1 MGPEADLLRA
11 LRDYAAAAR
20 EASLEGLVELKL
32 SETDLKAM
40 RFLLARPGALARDV
54 AQQLQVSSATTTVLV
69 DRLERRGLLR
79 REPSAKD
86 RRAVHLYPTV
96 TAEEEPWSSLDRFDR
111 QAGEVAARWSPQEI
125 EKATEIITAM
135 YREAARG

>member
-1 MGPEADLLRA
+1 MGPEAQLLRA

-40 RFLLARPGALARDV
+40 RFLLARPGALARDI

-69 DRLERRGLLR
+69 DRLEQRGLLR
-79 REPSAKD
+79 REPSEKD

-96 TAEEEPWSSLDRFDR
+96 TADEEPWSSLDRFDR
-111 QAGEVAARWSPQEI
+111 RAGEIAARWPSEAVAT
-125 EKATEIITAM
+125 ATEIIQAM
-135 YREAARG
+135 AREASKG